1 MRTFHKSLIAVA
13 LTAVL
18 LIPLIDL
25 DVDAAPAQPEAPP
38 AVVSV
43 AAAVSTELA
52 PRHWAPGSVIS
63 RQDARVASEQ
73 DGRVIRVVE
82 VGQHVRAGE
91 ALAVLDDTGLRLRER
106 EGQADLARIQAQL
119 DLATRQ
125 EQRYA
130 QLAAQQNIARAQ
142 YDQLRADRETL
153 VQDRARIGALLEQT
167 RHQRAQMTVRA
178 PFAGVVVERQVQL
191 GEYVTTGAAVARL
204 VDTAAQE
211 VRVRAPVDLARH
223 LAVGTPV
230 LVRAGAAERTHP
242 VSALVPVGDEA
253 SRQLELR
260 IAMDADELPVGS
272 AVEVGMP
279 SAGKRAVVAV
289 QRDAVIL
296 RREGDFVL
304 RVGGDG
310 KAERLAVKTGTEV
323 GELVEITGNVKPGD
337 RLIVR
342 GGERVEPG
350 QAVTIQDLAQTATP
364 RNTTARVATAR

>member
-1 MRTFHKSLIAVA
+1 MRTLHKSLIAAA
-13 LTAVL
+13 LAAVL
-18 LIPLIDL
+18 IVPMIDL
-25 DVDAAPAQPEAPP
+25 DADASAPAEPATPP

-43 AAAVSTELA
+43 APAVSTELA
-52 PRHWAPGSVIS
+52 PRRWSPGSVIS

-73 DGRVIRVVE
+73 DGRVVQVTE
-82 VGQHVRAGE
+82 VGERVRAGQ
-91 ALAVLDDTGLRLRER
+91 ALAILDDTALRLRER
-106 EGQADLARIQAQL
+106 EGQAELARIQAQL

-130 QLAAQQNIARAQ
+130 QLAAQQNIARSQ
-142 YDQLRADRETL
+142 YEQLRADRDTL
-153 VQDRARIGALLEQT
+153 VQERERAQALLAQT
-167 RHQRAQMTVRA
+167 RHQRTQMTVRA
-178 PFAGVVVERQVQL
+178 PFSGVVVERQVQL

-204 VDTAAQE
+204 VDTASQE

-230 LVRAGAAERTHP
+230 LVRIGESQRTHP

-260 IAMDADELPVGS
+260 IAMDASELPVGS

-279 SAGKRAVVAV
+279 SAAKRPVVAV
-289 QRDAVIL
+289 PRDAVIL

-304 RVGGDG
+304 RVGRDG
-310 KAERLAVKTGTEV
+310 KAERLAVETGTEV
-323 GELVEITGNVKPGD
+323 GELVEVTGAVKPGD

-350 QAVTIQDLAQTATP
+350 QAVTIQAP
-364 RNTTARVATAR
+364 ARATAAR

>member
-1 MRTFHKSLIAVA
+1 MRTLHKSLIAAA
-13 LTAVL
+13 LAAALIVPL
-18 LIPLIDL
+18 LDL
-25 DVDAAPAQPEAPP
+25 DVDASAPAAPEPPP
-38 AVVSV
+38 AAVSV
-43 AAAVSTELA
+43 APAVRVELA
-52 PRHWAPGSVIS
+52 PRRWSPGSVIS
-63 RQDARVASEQ
+63 RQDARVASAQE
-73 DGRVIRVVE
+73 GRVVEVAE
-82 VGQHVRAGE
+82 VGQHVRTGE
-91 ALAVLDDTGLRLRER
+91 ALAILDDTALRLRER
-106 EGQADLARIQAQL
+106 EGEAELGRIQAQL

-142 YDQLRADRETL
+142 YEQLRADRDTL
-153 VQDRARIGALLEQT
+153 VQERARAQALLAQT
-167 RHQRAQMTVRA
+167 RHQRTQMVVRA

-191 GEYVTTGAAVARL
+191 GEYVATGAAVARL

-223 LAVGTPV
+223 LAVGTSV
-230 LVRAGAAERTHP
+230 VVRAGGAERAHP

-260 IAMDADELPVGS
+260 IALDANELPVGG

-279 SAGKRAVVAV
+279 SAARRPVIAVP
-289 QRDAVIL
+289 RDAVVL

-304 RVGGDG
+304 RVGREG
-310 KAERLAVKTGTEV
+310 KAERLPVETGAEV
-323 GELVEITGNVKPGD
+323 GELVEVAGDVRPGD

-350 QAVTIQDLAQTATP
+350 QSVVIQALPAQP
-364 RNTTARVATAR
+364 RGVARIGEDTG

>member
-1 MRTFHKSLIAVA
+1 MRTLHQCLIAATVA
-13 LTAVL
+13 AVVVV
-18 LIPLIDL
+18 PLIDL
-25 DVDAAPAQPEAPP
+25 DADASAPAQPPAPP

-43 AAAVSTELA
+43 AAAISTELA

-73 DGRVIRVVE
+73 DGRVIEVVE
-82 VGQHVRAGE
+82 VGQQVRAGQP
-91 ALAVLDDTGLRLRER
+91 LAVLDDTALRLRER
-106 EGQADLARIQAQL
+106 ESQADLGRIQAQL
-119 DLATRQ
+119 DMATRQ

-142 YDQLRADRETL
+142 YEQLRADRDTL
-153 VQDRARIGALLEQT
+153 VQDRARAQALLAQT
-167 RHQRAQMTVRA
+167 RHQRTQMVVRA
-178 PFAGVVVERQVQL
+178 PFAGVVAERQVQL
-191 GEYVTTGAAVARL
+191 GEYLTTGAAVARL

-211 VRVRAPVDLARH
+211 VRARAPVDLGPH

-230 LVRAGAAERTHP
+230 LVRVGQTERPHP

-260 IAMDADELPVGS
+260 IALATSELPVGS
-272 AVEVGMP
+272 AVDVGLP
-279 SAGKRAVVAV
+279 SATTRAVVAV
-289 QRDAVIL
+289 PRDAVVL
-296 RREGDFVL
+296 RREGSFVL

-310 KAERLAVKTGTEV
+310 RAERLAVTTGTAV
-323 GELVEITGNVKPGD
+323 GELVEVAGPVAAGD

-350 QAVTIQDLAQTATP
+350 QAVTVQTLSRAVS
-364 RNTTARVATAR
+364 AR

>member
-1 MRTFHKSLIAVA
+1 MRILHKSLITAA
-13 LTAVL
+13 LAAAVL
-18 LIPLIDL
+18 VPFVDF
-25 DVDAAPAQPEAPP
+25 DVDASAPAAPQTP
-38 AVVSV
+38 
-43 AAAVSTELA
+43 AAAVSVAPAVNVELA
-52 PRHWAPGSVIS
+52 PRRWSSGSVIS

-73 DGRVIRVVE
+73 DGRVIRVAE
-82 VGQHVRAGE
+82 VGQRLRAGE
-91 ALAVLDDTGLRLRER
+91 ALAILDDTALRLRER
-106 EGQADLARIQAQL
+106 EGEAELARIQAQL

-142 YDQLRADRETL
+142 HDQLRADRDTL
-153 VQDRARIGALLEQT
+153 AQERVRAQALLAQT
-167 RHQRAQMTVRA
+167 RHQRTQMTVRA

-191 GEYVTTGAAVARL
+191 GEYVTTGAAVARV

-230 LVRAGAAERTHP
+230 VVRADGAERTHP

-260 IAMDADELPVGS
+260 IAMDDGELPVGS

-279 SAGKRAVVAV
+279 SAEKRAVVAV
-289 QRDAVIL
+289 PRDAILL
-296 RREGDFVL
+296 RREGDSVL
-304 RVGGDG
+304 RVGRDG
-310 KAERLAVKTGTEV
+310 KAERLAVETGAQV
-323 GELVEITGNVKPGD
+323 GELVEISGDVRAGD

-342 GGERVEPG
+342 GGERIEPG
-350 QAVTIQDLAQTATP
+350 QAVAIQALPAPPQLAGRTLAP
-364 RNTTARVATAR
+364 AG

>member
-1 MRTFHKSLIAVA
+1 MRTLHKSLIAAA
-13 LTAVL
+13 LAAALIVPL
-18 LIPLIDL
+18 LDL
-25 DVDAAPAQPEAPP
+25 DVDASAPAEPERPP
-38 AVVSV
+38 
-43 AAAVSTELA
+43 AAVSIAPAVSVDLA
-52 PRHWAPGSVIS
+52 PRRWSPGSVIS
-63 RQDARVASEQ
+63 RHDARVASEQ
-73 DGRVIRVVE
+73 DGRVVRVLE
-82 VGQHVRAGE
+82 VGQRVRAGE
-91 ALAVLDDTGLRLRER
+91 ALAVLDDTALRLRER
-106 EGQADLARIQAQL
+106 EADAELGSIQARL

-142 YDQLRADRETL
+142 YEQLRADRDTL
-153 VQDRARIGALLEQT
+153 VQERARAQALLAQT
-167 RHQRAQMTVRA
+167 RHQRTQMTVRA

-230 LVRAGAAERTHP
+230 VVRAGGAERTHR

-260 IAMDADELPVGS
+260 IAMQDGELPVGS

-279 SAGKRAVVAV
+279 SAAKRAVVAV
-289 QRDAVIL
+289 PRDALIL

-304 RVGGDG
+304 RIGRDDT
-310 KAERLAVKTGTEV
+310 AERLPVETGAEV
-323 GELVEITGNVKPGD
+323 GELVEIRGDVRPGD
-337 RLIVR
+337 RLVVR

-350 QAVTIQDLAQTATP
+350 Q
-364 RNTTARVATAR
+364 RVAVQEMPRAVSMR